1 MQKISDLEERVHYLE
16 DQNLTVR
23 KALET
28 ALNKN
33 KYLEDRLENLGT
45 RVVDIENRA
54 KVGKSFK
61 EDVLELLEL
70 NENFELRITVLET
83 KQQENLVELR
93 SIKEREAEG
102 LRKHPGSDLKVTKL
116 LELVKQYDEAREKQ
130 VSKQNR
136 KIEACEA
143 KLETFLKNNPPSPS
157 SSLDASSPSFN
168 PSVKTP
174 PSSSVFQG
182 NPLHYALPTFAMTS
196 PKPGPGNIPTGSLT
210 EQTAALQMSL
220 SEQMAAVQLSQ
231 LSLSQYHS
239 FPLPIGFPYSGKPMF
254 STTTTEEKED
264 FETLSIDETQYCA
277 LVGTG
282 GKKIDS
288 IRDKTQSNITIKA
301 KKDKPPH
308 MYYEVQIKGTK
319 QRVDEAKTL
328 VMNAIYISQR

>member
-1 MQKISDLEERVHYLE
+1 M
-16 DQNLTVR
+16 
-23 KALET
+23 A
-28 ALNKN
+28 
-33 KYLEDRLENLGT
+33 
-45 RVVDIENRA
+45 
-54 KVGKSFK
+54 
-61 EDVLELLEL
+61 
-70 NENFELRITVLET
+70 
-83 KQQENLVELR
+83 
-93 SIKEREAEG
+93 
-102 LRKHPGSDLKVTKL
+102 KL

-157 SSLDASSPSFN
+157 SSLNPSCPAFN
-168 PSVKTP
+168 PRVVTTP

-182 NPLHYALPTFAMTS
+182 KPLHYAMPTFAMTS
-196 PKPGPGNIPTGSLT
+196 PNPAPSNIPSGSLKD
-210 EQTAALQMSL
+210 QTAALQMSL
-220 SEQMAAVQLSQ
+220 SEQMAAVQMSQ

-239 FPLPIGFPYSGKPMF
+239 FPVPIGFSYSSKPML
-254 STTTTEEKED
+254 STTTTTEDKEEL
-264 FETLSIDETQYCA
+264 ETLSIDGTQYSA

-288 IRDKTQSNITIKA
+288 IRDKSQAKITIKA

-328 VMNAIYISQR
+328 VMNAIYISQP